1 VNIAQPAWQ
10 YSIIES
16 RAGRPTHTC
25 RKHTNTTGETNAVS
39 DPTHMDTPNKISV
52 IPKYIGLLVTRKTP
66 EVIMYWFSVKWRVG
80 APR

>member
-1 VNIAQPAWQ
+1 
-10 YSIIES
+10 
-16 RAGRPTHTC
+16 
-25 RKHTNTTGETNAVS
+25 
-39 DPTHMDTPNKISV
+39 MDTPNKISV